1 MKPITIIKFGGSV
14 ITDKS
19 TPFSFRPS
27 ETRLLI
33 TQIQSAL
40 SIKSQT
46 IILIHGGGS
55 FGHPLAQEYKLTS
68 GVSSTIQNQI
78 WGLAKTHWAMDD
90 LNQKIVTIFLE
101 LNLPVIA
108 IPPSSAFIWSISSQV
123 TTKKTIG
130 QLKFNTWELL
140 KANLDHNIIPI
151 MYGDIIFHTDGSF
164 GIISGDRVIS
174 HLCENITSNLG
185 PEYVVDKVIF
195 CFDQDGIYESKQN
208 HTKHIR
214 SRLHPDE
221 INSLQFNINKN
232 KSDVT
237 GGLKGKLIEAQ
248 KIAKCGIPIQFING
262 LSENTLNSTLLGN
275 TNVGTYMSYD

>member
-1 MKPITIIKFGGSV
+1 MNPITIIKFGGSV

-19 TPFSFRPS
+19 TPFSFRNS
-27 ETRLLI
+27 ETRQLI
-33 TQIQSAL
+33 NQIQAAL
-40 SIKSQT
+40 SIKSQAL
-46 IILIHGGGS
+46 IIIHGGGS

-90 LNQKIVTIFLE
+90 LNQKIVSIFLE
-101 LNLPVIA
+101 SNLPVIA
-108 IPPSSAFIWSISSQV
+108 IPPSSAFIWNIFSRT
-123 TTKKTIG
+123 TTKKTTR
-130 QLKFNTWELL
+130 QLKFNAWKLL
-140 KANLDHNIIPI
+140 KVNLDHNIIPI
-151 MYGDIIFHTDGSF
+151 MFGDIVFHTDGSF

-208 HTKHIR
+208 HTKHIH

-221 INSLQFNINKN
+221 INSLQLNINISN
-232 KSDVT
+232 SDVT

-248 KIAKCGIPIQFING
+248 KIAKCGIPIHFING
-262 LSENTLNSTLLGN
+262 LSENTLKSALLGN
-275 TNVGTYMSYD
+275 TDIGTYMSY